1 MAVAGS
7 AVSLGGMADLS
18 RLVADFERFLLREDR
33 SPATVRAYRWGLDDL
48 CGFLEAQGVQDL
60 AALAARRPVLE
71 AWQDSLLQRQ
81 LRPRSRS
88 LAATAVR
95 QFFRWAADHDYC
107 EGKLERWL
115 AGVRVKPLRPRPLEP
130 AVLATLRGY
139 FAQRPQ
145 TPAARLLHLRNRA
158 LFSYLLGTGARV
170 SEALQV
176 SRRGYESATVRQKG
190 GTEKTLTCPPSVIPL
205 IQDYLGERQ
214 DACPSLFAT
223 AQGRP
228 MSPLQVR
235 QVWLTTTQ
243 KLGLARF
250 TTHQLRH
257 TFATEL
263 LDNGI
268 DHVVVAELL
277 GHHGL
282 GTILNY
288 VQVREGKRKAA
299 LSVID
304 GMLTLPVEGRVLPRL
319 KRRRGR
325 RPQRLTV
332 LDNLP

>member
-1 MAVAGS
+1 MG
-7 AVSLGGMADLS
+7 DLT

-33 SPATVRAYRWGLDDL
+33 SPATVRTYRWALDDL
-48 CGFLEAQGVQDL
+48 CGFLEAQGVQNL
-60 AALAARRPVLE
+60 PELSQHRPVLE
-71 AWQDSLLQRQ
+71 AWQDSLLRRQ

-115 AGVRVKPLRPRPLEP
+115 AGVRVKALRPRPLAPE
-130 AVLATLRGY
+130 VLAAVRAY
-139 FAQRPQ
+139 FAHRPP
-145 TPAARLLHLRNRA
+145 TPRGRLLHFRNRA

-176 SRRGYESATVRQKG
+176 PRRGFENATVRQKG
-190 GTEKTLTCPPSVIPL
+190 GTEKRLTCPPSVMPL
-205 IQDYLGERQ
+205 IQEYLGERK
-214 DACPSLFAT
+214 DTCPSLFASG
-223 AQGRP
+223 AGQP
-228 MSPLQVR
+228 MTPLQVR
-235 QVWLTTTQ
+235 QVWLTTTA
-243 KLGLARF
+243 KLGLPRF

-263 LDNGI
+263 LDNGV

-282 GTILNY
+282 GTIMNY
-288 VQVREGKRKAA
+288 AQVREGKRQAA

-304 GMLTLPVEGRVLPRL
+304 GMLTLPVEGYVLPRL
-319 KRRRGR
+319 KRRRKR
-325 RPQRLTV
+325 KLRKIA
-332 LDNLP
+332 DNLS